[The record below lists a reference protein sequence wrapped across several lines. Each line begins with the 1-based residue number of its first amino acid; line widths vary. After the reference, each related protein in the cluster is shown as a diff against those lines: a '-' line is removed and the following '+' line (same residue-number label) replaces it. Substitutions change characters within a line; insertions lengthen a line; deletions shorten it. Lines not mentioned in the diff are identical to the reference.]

1 MYNLIEYGDNY
12 PKTSGSLQQYCKEV
26 PVVNNAGNIVDF
38 NGANATGLFDF
49 KTKITGQT
57 NDNGRIDH
65 VEIMIPLKHLV
76 IFRELLKCL

>member
-12 PKTSGSLQQYCKEV
+12 PKTSGGLQLYCKEI
-26 PVVNNAGNIVDF
+26 PAVNNAGNIVDF
-38 NGANATGLFDF
+38 NGANATDLFDF

-57 NDNGRIDH
+57 NDNGRIDD